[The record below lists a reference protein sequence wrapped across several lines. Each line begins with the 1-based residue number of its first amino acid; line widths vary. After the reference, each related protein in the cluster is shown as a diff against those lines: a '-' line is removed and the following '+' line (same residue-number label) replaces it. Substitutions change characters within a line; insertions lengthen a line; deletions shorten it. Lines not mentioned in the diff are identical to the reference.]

1 MARGYRKS
9 VGVHDGRTR
18 ALPRKKGRN
27 RTSRITRE
35 RFSEQNIERCYVV
48 FRSIVFKIGIL
59 VFASIVALSF
69 VVMQLSIQSLQIL
82 DRSLTEITEKLLEGD
97 LQSKSQRDTQSL
109 LNYGAALA
117 KYLSDISASPLWEFQ
132 NALLDDYTQNLLA
145 LPDIYYVVIYD
156 EGRSI
161 ISGEKKESR
170 QIQVFREPVLNGN
183 RVIGEV
189 ELALSLNQV
198 SVLQEE
204 NLQVMEKLLS
214 SFELNSSQIQRQQVQ
229 QLGLILL
236 GVCAGILAISIF
248 MIYKIASPIRKMNKI
263 VKQLSTGTGDL
274 TVEMDIQSRDEVGVL
289 AKAFNGFLGTV
300 RGLIAEIAQS
310 SNGIKE
316 TSDSFENIVINQT
329 DSSQITFD
337 RMEKIERNS
346 QSISNTL
353 EEITAE
359 LEQIASQSIVV
370 NKHTR
375 AISENTVTTE
385 KEIEGINTSSQQI
398 VEVMNRAN
406 REMKLTIESVQ
417 TLTENAQN
425 IETILDTISSIA
437 EQTNLLALNAAIE
450 AARAGEAG
458 RGFAVVADE
467 IRKLAEESKTSAN
480 KIAQILRQI
489 SDQSKQALEKTTGT
503 TSIVSEASSYS
514 EKIRMDLG
522 KILRSV
528 HNIRDMVTE
537 ASELTATQSESTDGI
552 SKAIIDATQ
561 NTLAMGEEIEG
572 ALSAMKT
579 LLNEIQRIQSSSSM
593 LNEAFGRLDDQIHR
607 FKT

>member
-1 MARGYRKS
+1 M
-9 VGVHDGRTR
+9 
-18 ALPRKKGRN
+18 
-27 RTSRITRE
+27 
-35 RFSEQNIERCYVV
+35 

-214 SFELNSSQIQRQQVQ
+214 SFELNSSQIQRQQVR

>member
-1 MARGYRKS
+1 M
-9 VGVHDGRTR
+9 
-18 ALPRKKGRN
+18 
-27 RTSRITRE
+27 
-35 RFSEQNIERCYVV
+35 

-189 ELALSLNQV
+189 ELGLSLNQV

-214 SFELNSSQIQRQQVQ
+214 SFELNSSQIQRQQVR

-316 TSDSFENIVINQT
+316 TSDSFKNIVINQT

-503 TSIVSEASSYS
+503 TSIVSEASGYS